1 MLVSNF
7 YIEEPVVEDTIEV
20 EDEQEPMNEDE
31 PDEVLSEN
39 CKNIVQWQVDLQ
51 YKKEQERLKIPLDPL
66 EW

>member
-1 MLVSNF
+1 M
-7 YIEEPVVEDTIEV
+7 VEDTIEV